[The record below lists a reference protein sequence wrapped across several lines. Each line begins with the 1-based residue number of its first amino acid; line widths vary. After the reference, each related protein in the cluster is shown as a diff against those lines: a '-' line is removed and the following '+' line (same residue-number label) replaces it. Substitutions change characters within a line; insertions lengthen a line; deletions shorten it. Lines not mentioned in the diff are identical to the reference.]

1 MQQNKNHD
9 EDSASWDYAQVWK
22 LFPIPAKPCP
32 KELAFL
38 EKQIK
43 NRVNNSSNLL
53 ILGTTNGY
61 RSLANKLKIK
71 SHVADFSRENFESLT
86 THSKEKF
93 HNEEFTEID
102 WLKIDDEDKFDFIV
116 GHRAINVI
124 GKPHIERLF
133 TRMQKALKPG
143 GVFFCRGNVKFPNH
157 VDKLEVIRD
166 KQAFK
171 KDRKEKLF
179 TYLEVELYI
188 KCSDED
194 GYINYPK
201 CRELISSWLNKRKIT
216 QEDYELI
223 KPLISMS
230 DDARFRTVERKE
242 IVNAF
247 EKSGFSKLELLFT
260 GDEFTKNMPII
271 KLTK

>member
-1 MQQNKNHD
+1 MKQNKEQD

-22 LFPIPAKPCP
+22 LFPIPAKPCT
-32 KELAFL
+32 KELEFL
-38 EKQIK
+38 EKQMK
-43 NRVNNSSNLL
+43 NKVNNSSNIL
-53 ILGTTNGY
+53 ILGTTNRY
-61 RSLANKLKIK
+61 RSLANKLNIK

-86 THSKEKF
+86 EHSKEKF
-93 HNEEFTEID
+93 SNEEFTEID
-102 WLKIDDEDKFDFIV
+102 WLEINDKNKFDFIV

-133 TRMQKALKPG
+133 TGMCKALKSG
-143 GVFFCRGNVKFPNH
+143 GVFFCRGNVKFSNH
-157 VDKLEVIRD
+157 VDKLDIIRD
-166 KQAFK
+166 KHTFK

-194 GYINYPK
+194 GYIDYPK
-201 CRELISSWLNKRKIT
+201 CRELIRSWLDKRKIT

-242 IVNAF
+242 IVDAF
-247 EKSGFSKLELLFT
+247 EKSGFSKIELLFT
-260 GDEFTKNMPII
+260 GDEFAKNMPII